1 MLPVVVVKVAPLASD
16 ISVRGGGRTR
26 CTGEHLWIHD
36 VGGDVT
42 PVRTGRDGEPDVVG
56 MPDARRG
63 DVELPMRKARRVEAD
78 ADATRAVGQLSGT
91 VRCLCQTSCQVL
103 SVLRCSG

>member
-1 MLPVVVVKVAPLASD
+1 MLPVVVVKLAPLASD

-78 ADATRAVGQLSGT
+78 ADANQRLSLRLVDGEGEGEPDRKLSRRVGE
-91 VRCLCQTSCQVL
+91 R
-103 SVLRCSG
+103 